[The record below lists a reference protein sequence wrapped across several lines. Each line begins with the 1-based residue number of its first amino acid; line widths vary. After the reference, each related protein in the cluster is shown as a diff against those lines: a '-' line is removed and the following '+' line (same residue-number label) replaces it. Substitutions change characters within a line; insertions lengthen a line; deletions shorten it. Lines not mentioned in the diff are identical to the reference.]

1 MSLHYAS
8 PLHHPDDPGGLIGE
22 AFAMGTDFPGPAE
35 DLFLAWSLRL
45 PIGCDSAAAA
55 ARLLQRYAPTDGETP
70 GDACGRPIDACGRL
84 AELLRQAAQ
93 GEALSYGRRPA
104 RRGRRG
110 RQASRVTRD
119 SD

>member
-1 MSLHYAS
+1 MSLHYAP

-22 AFAMGTDFPGPAE
+22 AFAMGADFPGPAE

-45 PIGCDSAAAA
+45 PVGCDSAAAA
-55 ARLLQRYAPTDGETP
+55 ARLLQRYASTDGETP
-70 GDACGRPIDACGRL
+70 ADACGRL

-93 GEALSYGRRPA
+93 SGPLPTGR
-104 RRGRRG
+104 RRGRRARHRANLTQG
-110 RQASRVTRD
+110 

>member
-1 MSLHYAS
+1 MSLRYAS

-22 AFAMGTDFPGPAE
+22 AFAMGSDFPGPAE

-45 PIGCDSAAAA
+45 PVGCDSAAAA
-55 ARLLQRYAPTDGETP
+55 ARLLQRYGSTESEP
-70 GDACGRPIDACGRL
+70 GADACGRL
-84 AELLRQAAQ
+84 AELLRQASQ
-93 GEALSYGRRPA
+93 SGPLPRGR

-110 RQASRVTRD
+110 RPETSLTQS